1 MDCEYRYQLTDRA
14 VRDIDNAL
22 GYIRNELG
30 NETAAKNL
38 MDDVD
43 KCLERLC
50 IFPESGAVVLAAYL
64 PHAYVRKKVIGNH
77 VLFYRVLKKEK
88 IVRILRFVYGAR
100 NMDAIFKTLNS

>member
-22 GYIRNELG
+22 RYIRNELG

-64 PHAYVRKKVIGNH
+64 PHTYVRKKVIGNH

-100 NMDAIFKTLNS
+100 NMDEIFKTLNS